1 MKRDDFADED
11 LADIIL
17 GPDDEPPNKSKK
29 ERPQARRLPR
39 SREFSRIWLPWLKER
54 RWQQLLSPATRLW
67 LVVWYRSGEGEEPIK
82 LTQKVAEEASIP
94 RRLCHRYAR
103 QLEKLALIQVERRG
117 KSALILTVRVRPP
130 PVAP

>member
-39 SREFSRIWLPWLKER
+39 SREF
-54 RWQQLLSPATRLW
+54 TRLW